1 MSGTKNTEE
10 KIYLVTKE
18 NAERISALEEKEYM
32 EMVTYRPG
40 VSPDVIH
47 VTEEF
52 NPEDISLWQC
62 LKSALGVL

>member
-1 MSGTKNTEE
+1 MSGTKNKEE

-52 NPEDISLWQC
+52 NLEDIPLWQC
-62 LKSALGVL
+62 LKSAMGVL